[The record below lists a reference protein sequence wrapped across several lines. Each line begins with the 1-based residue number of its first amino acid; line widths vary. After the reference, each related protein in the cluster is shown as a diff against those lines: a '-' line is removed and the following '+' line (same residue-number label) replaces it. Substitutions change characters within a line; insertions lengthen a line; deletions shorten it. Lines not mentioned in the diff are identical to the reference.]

1 MASDSLRPIPAA
13 GEDLHCTAATDGMDT
28 KADATATMAARQFAA
43 RLMMGFSS
51 LCAPFK
57 AYRFDR
63 ERVCERDHMK
73 RRR

>member
-1 MASDSLRPIPAA
+1 
-13 GEDLHCTAATDGMDT
+13 MDT